1 MSSPRKSFAMM
12 TDGTTSRRGSLRSR
26 PGLEPLEGR
35 CVLAVLS
42 VGPTQMYAVPSEAA
56 AVAQDGDVIN
66 IDAGTYKGDVAIWN
80 ANNLTIQGVGGRA
93 IIDDTGVDIPNGKAI
108 WVITGNNTTVDNV
121 ELTGAHDP
129 TGDDAN
135 WAGIRQE
142 GSTLTILNSYIH
154 NNDEGLLTVS
164 DATSDITIK
173 GSEFAFNGYGDG
185 YSHNIYVGVV
195 RSFTLQ
201 FSSIHDAIVGHLV
214 KSRAQT
220 NNILYNQLM
229 DGASGSSS
237 YALDLPVG
245 GASYVIGNVIEKG
258 PKSENSTALSYAAE
272 GASNRVQKLY
282 VVNNTFVNDLG
293 GGTFVAVVRGHQS
306 HRRGSMPTDVR
317 LVNNIFAG
325 GGAVLAGKGRL
336 KNNLASENPGF
347 VNRAG
352 YDYHLAAGSP
362 AVNAGTNPGV
372 GNRVALTPAYQY
384 SGPSG
389 MARPKHRSIDIGAY
403 EHQS

>member
-258 PKSENSTALSYAAE
+258 PNSENSTFLSYGAE
-272 GASNRVQKLY
+272 GTEVGVQALY

-293 GGTFVAVVRGHQS
+293 RGTFVAVYGA
-306 HRRGSMPTDVR
+306 PTDVR
-317 LVNNIFAG
+317 LINNIFAG
-325 GGAVLAGKGRL
+325 GGDMLSGPGSDT
-336 KNNLASENPGF
+336 NNLVLEDPGF
-347 VNRAG
+347 VDRAG
-352 YDYHLAAGSP
+352 YDYRLADGSP
-362 AVNAGTNPGV
+362 AINAGTDPGEFN
-372 GNRVALTPAYQY
+372 GVALAPVYQY
-384 SGPSG
+384 FNLSVL
-389 MARPKHRSIDIGAY
+389 ARLKLGVIDLGAL
-403 EHQS
+403 EA